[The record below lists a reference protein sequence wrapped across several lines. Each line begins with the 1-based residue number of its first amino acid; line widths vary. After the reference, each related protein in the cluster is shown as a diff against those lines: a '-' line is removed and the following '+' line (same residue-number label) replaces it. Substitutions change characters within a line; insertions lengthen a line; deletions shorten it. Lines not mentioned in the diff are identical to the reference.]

1 MTRSQRLDPLMRIAR
16 ERQDEAA
23 RGLAERD
30 RALAEQKLRL
40 EALQRYA
47 AEYAAPPVSPEGA
60 TTIAP
65 ALLANRL
72 AFRAKLDAALAQQAR
87 IVDDSHQRT
96 EVERA
101 RLLLAS
107 RDAKVLDQLA
117 ASYRAEETRVA
128 EQRVQRELD
137 DLGARSVRAKAGADA
152 AGTDEGREA

>member
-16 ERQDEAA
+16 ERQDDAA

-47 AEYAAPPVSPEGA
+47 AEYAATPETA

-72 AFRAKLDAALAQQAR
+72 AFRAKLDAAVAQQSR

-117 ASYRAEETRVA
+117 ASYRAEETRAA

-137 DLGARSVRAKAGADA
+137 DLGARSVRAKAGANDPEPA
-152 AGTDEGREA
+152 T

>member
-16 ERQDEAA
+16 ERQDDAA

-30 RALAEQKLRL
+30 RTLTEHTQRL
-40 EALQRYA
+40 ESLQRYA
-47 AEYAAPPVSPEGA
+47 AEYAAAPADA

-72 AFRAKLDAALAQQAR
+72 AFRAKLDAAVEQQAR
-87 IVDDSHQRT
+87 IVDDSRQRAD
-96 EVERA
+96 VERA

-117 ASYRAEETRVA
+117 ASYRAEEARVV
-128 EQRVQRELD
+128 EQREQRELD
-137 DLGARSVRAKAGADA
+137 DIGARRAGAA
-152 AGTDEGREA
+152 RRGTEEGS

>member
-47 AEYAAPPVSPEGA
+47 AEYAAPPEQA

-72 AFRAKLDAALAQQAR
+72 AFRAKLDAAVAQQAR

-117 ASYRAEETRVA
+117 ASYRAEETRAA

-137 DLGARSVRAKAGADA
+137 DLGARSVRAKKDQA
-152 AGTDEGREA
+152 DEGTGA

>member
-1 MTRSQRLDPLMRIAR
+1 MTRSQRLDPLKRMAR
-16 ERQDEAA
+16 ERQDDAA

-30 RALAEQKLRL
+30 RTLAEHTLRL

-47 AEYAAPPVSPEGA
+47 AEYSAPPDTA

-72 AFRAKLDAALAQQAR
+72 AFRAKLDAAVAQQSR
-87 IVDDSHQRT
+87 IVDDNRQLAD
-96 EVERA
+96 VERA

-137 DLGARSVRAKAGADA
+137 DLGARRARARTASDAPGDGA
-152 AGTDEGREA
+152 